1 MQGGVARTMK
11 YKIGDLVVFRVDNY
25 NIVGINPDTRQ
36 YYLEPENGDDEV
48 AKLSDRIWVDA
59 KEIE

>member
-1 MQGGVARTMK
+1 MK
-11 YKIGDLVVFRVDNY
+11 YKVGDLVVFGVDNY
-25 NIVGINPDTRQ
+25 NVVGINPDTRQ

-48 AKLSDRIWVDA
+48 AKLGDRVWVDA